1 MNTFEKLIPQGKE
14 KKIVIFFVIALILL
28 LCTSYFMMFG
38 KEQGKPPSQTRKEY
52 FKQIYTDS
60 LINNKPQELQ
70 NFFVGEIKN
79 GNNDDL
85 VKSAAYFITHRYFD
99 SKGNIYELYDYSHSD
114 PALAFLTKAEEIY
127 PEIFK
132 EIIDKKLPAEYSESG
147 NLAYLAYLEVL
158 ANNGYS
164 DLAVFGTAANQY
176 AKLAYISREQT
187 GKRTREAA
195 KNISKSLF
203 FAKKAD
209 PLVLEI
215 ISSGMNN
222 GTYPSSLVVGL
233 NQYAH
238 ALRYYSAL
246 SVPFP
251 SSVTAEKVF
260 SFTIEYT
267 ARFVPEFV
275 SFTHILNLSSLTMI
289 GSPSDVLDKAAVS
302 ITAINP
308 NGKNIRE
315 YSVIDRIT
323 KARLGAEDEG
333 IYSKKNIVKIAIK
346 SPEFKRWLIS
356 AGWADSDFN

>member
-1 MNTFEKLIPQGKE
+1 MNTIEKHIPQGKE
-14 KKIVIFFVIALILL
+14 KQLVIFFVIALFLL
-28 LCTSYFMMFG
+28 LCTSYFMMAG
-38 KEQGKPPSQTRKEY
+38 KEGVKPASQTRKEY
-52 FKQIYTDS
+52 YKQIYTDS

-114 PALAFLTKAEEIY
+114 PALIFLTKAEDIY

-158 ANNGYS
+158 AKNGYS
-164 DLAVFGTAANQY
+164 DVAVFGTAANQY

-187 GKRTREAA
+187 GKKTKEAA
-195 KNISKSLF
+195 KNIDKSLF
-203 FAKKAD
+203 FAQKAD
-209 PLVLEI
+209 PLVLAI
-215 ISSGMNN
+215 ISDGMTN

-238 ALRYYSAL
+238 ALRYYRAL

-251 SSVTAEKVF
+251 SSVTADKVF
-260 SFTIEYT
+260 NFTIAYT
-267 ARFVPEFV
+267 VRFVPEFV
-275 SFTHILNLSSLTMI
+275 SFTHILNLSSLAMI
-289 GSPSDVLDKAAVS
+289 NSPSDVLDKAAAP

-315 YSVIDRIT
+315 YSVIDRIS

-333 IYSKKNIVKIAIK
+333 IYSRKNIVKIATK
-346 SPEFKRWLIS
+346 SPEFKKWLIG
-356 AGWADSDFN
+356 AGWTNSDFN